1 MPNQKKAISVS
12 KTINELLFADQKER
26 QLENGQRIWTEAE
39 MQLDD
44 KYTKR
49 GSISLIITKIQIET
63 TMKYLVSFNVLA
75 KLKNRSNGKC

>member
-1 MPNQKKAISVS
+1 
-12 KTINELLFADQKER
+12 
-26 QLENGQRIWTEAE
+26 